1 MVSTTY
7 NIYIY
12 YISICLIYLYMLSNV
27 KYNVREVVN
36 KEFLVPRGLPGE
48 VVTVGFGKVTE
59 KRWPQGDLEIFVNPE
74 VKKVRPSRPF
84 NSL

>member
-1 MVSTTY
+1 MVT
-7 NIYIY
+7 
-12 YISICLIYLYMLSNV
+12 LA
-27 KYNVREVVN
+27 EVVN

-74 VKKVRPSRPF
+74 VKKVRPSRRLGGHSRPPRPYPRL
-84 NSL
+84 S